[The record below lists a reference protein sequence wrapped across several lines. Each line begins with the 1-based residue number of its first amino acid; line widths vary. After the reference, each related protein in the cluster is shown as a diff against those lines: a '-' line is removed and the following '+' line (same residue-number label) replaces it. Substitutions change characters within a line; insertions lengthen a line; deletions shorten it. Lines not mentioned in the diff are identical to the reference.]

1 VAAAPHA
8 NPYAEAGVAT
18 AAGDRAV
25 ELMKAAVRRTHG
37 PEVLGGVGGFAGL
50 FDAQALTAYRRP
62 LLATST
68 DGVGTKVA
76 IAQAID
82 KHDTIGRDLVGM
94 VVDDIV
100 VVGARPLFMTD
111 YIACGKVVPERIA
124 DIVAGIAAGCADT
137 GTALVGGETAEHPGL
152 LGLNDYDVAGA
163 ATGVVEADRVLGA
176 ERVRTGDAVLALAS
190 SGLHSNGYSLVRH
203 IVAGAA
209 VSYGQHA
216 ADFGTTWGEALLEPT
231 RLYTTPLLR
240 LIDGLG
246 GDVHALSHVTG
257 GGIAAN
263 LARVL
268 PVDAW
273 VELDRST
280 WTPPPVFHVLA
291 DLGGLDLVD
300 TEGTW
305 NLGIGFLAVIAA
317 DRVDAATAALAA
329 DGIAAWQV
337 GVVGGG
343 APVGQ
348 GPVNQEIYDSLLLL
362 QHRGQDSTGIATAEA
377 SGVFHLHKAR
387 GQVREAFRTRDM
399 RSLLGEIGLGHCR
412 YATKGTASSEEE
424 AQPFYVNAPYGIVL
438 VHNGNLT
445 NTRELTD
452 ELFHKDRRH
461 LNTSSDTELLVNV
474 LAYELQAS
482 MAGLELDP
490 EQVFQAVS
498 RVHQR
503 VEGSYAAI
511 ALIAGYGLL
520 AFRDPFGIR
529 PLIIGTRPAADG
541 KYEWVVASE
550 SLVME
555 NAGFE
560 IVRDVMPGEAV
571 FIDLDGH
578 LHTKQCADD
587 PKLGMGERLADTI
600 AKYTPAGTIDVVMP
614 IPDSSRP
621 AAMQVAR
628 KLGIE
633 YREGFYKNRYVGRT
647 FIMPG
652 QAVRKKSVRQKLN
665 AMSSEFKG
673 KNVLLIDDSIVRG
686 TTSREIIQM
695 ARDAGAKS
703 VTFASAA
710 PPVRYPHVYGINM
723 PSRQELVAH
732 GRTIPEIA
740 VELGC
745 DYLVY
750 QEVEDLKAAILEGSD
765 LDDLDMSCFDGR
777 YVTGTVTEEYLAW
790 VEGSQE
796 S

>member
-1 VAAAPHA
+1 MC
-8 NPYAEAGVAT
+8 G
-18 AAGDRAV
+18 
-25 ELMKAAVRRTHG
+25 
-37 PEVLGGVGGFAGL
+37 
-50 FDAQALTAYRRP
+50 
-62 LLATST
+62 
-68 DGVGTKVA
+68 
-76 IAQAID
+76 I
-82 KHDTIGRDLVGM
+82 VGM
-94 VVDDIV
+94 
-100 VVGARPLFMTD
+100 
-111 YIACGKVVPERIA
+111 
-124 DIVAGIAAGCADT
+124 
-137 GTALVGGETAEHPGL
+137 
-152 LGLNDYDVAGA
+152 
-163 ATGVVEADRVLGA
+163 
-176 ERVRTGDAVLALAS
+176 
-190 SGLHSNGYSLVRH
+190 
-203 IVAGAA
+203 
-209 VSYGQHA
+209 
-216 ADFGTTWGEALLEPT
+216 
-231 RLYTTPLLR
+231 
-240 LIDGLG
+240 
-246 GDVHALSHVTG
+246 
-257 GGIAAN
+257 
-263 LARVL
+263 
-268 PVDAW
+268 
-273 VELDRST
+273 
-280 WTPPPVFHVLA
+280 
-291 DLGGLDLVD
+291 
-300 TEGTW
+300 
-305 NLGIGFLAVIAA
+305 
-317 DRVDAATAALAA
+317 
-329 DGIAAWQV
+329 
-337 GVVGGG
+337 
-343 APVGQ
+343 VGQ

-587 PKLGMGERLADTI
+587 PKLVPCSFEYVYLARPDSIMNGVSVYEARLRMGERLADTI

-621 AAMQVAR
+621 AAMQ
-628 KLGIE
+628 
-633 YREGFYKNRYVGRT
+633 
-647 FIMPG
+647 
-652 QAVRKKSVRQKLN
+652 
-665 AMSSEFKG
+665 
-673 KNVLLIDDSIVRG
+673 
-686 TTSREIIQM
+686 
-695 ARDAGAKS
+695 
-703 VTFASAA
+703 
-710 PPVRYPHVYGINM
+710 
-723 PSRQELVAH
+723 
-732 GRTIPEIA
+732 
-740 VELGC
+740 
-745 DYLVY
+745 
-750 QEVEDLKAAILEGSD
+750 
-765 LDDLDMSCFDGR
+765 
-777 YVTGTVTEEYLAW
+777 
-790 VEGSQE
+790 
-796 S
+796 